1 MKDNLQDL
9 ISHIHGLSD
18 IDVIK
23 IIGTDAETNFAAIA
37 QDEAG
42 KVVIEGSFKSADPNF
57 KGTFGLPNLVK
68 LKTILSLDDYSEDA
82 NVVTKRDGDI
92 AKSIYFENKNKD
104 FNNEYRLMPGE
115 IANTKVGTFKFLNPS
130 WNVTFD
136 PSVEAINRLKRQAQ
150 ANSEENLFKIKIEN
164 NDIKMYFGD
173 PATHNG
179 AFVFHANANGTFNG
193 TLKFPANLIIQILN
207 MAGDK
212 TMKISEKGII
222 EITIDSGIAI
232 YHYFVLAQ
240 GK

>member
-23 IIGTDAETNFAAIA
+23 IMGTDTETNFAAVA
-37 QDEAG
+37 HDDSG
-42 KVVIEGSFKSADPNF
+42 KVLVEGSFKDVDSNF

-68 LKTILSLDDYSEDA
+68 LKTILSLDDYNEDA
-82 NVVTKRDGDI
+82 SIVTKRDEGN
-92 AKSIYFENKNKD
+92 AKSIYFENKDKD
-104 FNNEYRLMPGE
+104 FNNEYRLMPAE
-115 IANTKVGTFKFLNPS
+115 IVNTKVGTYKFLTPP
-130 WNVTFD
+130 WNVTFN
-136 PSVEAINRLKRQAQ
+136 PTVEAINRLKRQSQ
-150 ANSEENLFKIKIEN
+150 ANSEENLFKVKVEN

-179 AFVFHANANGTFNG
+179 AFIFHANVNGTFNG

-212 TMKISEKGII
+212 TMKIAEKGII
-222 EITIDSGIAI
+222 EITIDSGIAV
-232 YHYFVLAQ
+232 YRYFILAQ